1 MAICPLYCIYSVE
14 NTSPSYSVLEGY
26 EGLFVEN
33 NLKLKSQEK
42 VKVSPLKHNLQIT
55 YIFPNLN
62 PLSFSRLMEE

>member
-1 MAICPLYCIYSVE
+1 MATCPLYSIYSVE

-33 NLKLKSQEK
+33 QDNRVE
-42 VKVSPLKHNLQIT
+42 VSPLKHVLQTI
-55 YIFPNLN
+55 YISPKLN